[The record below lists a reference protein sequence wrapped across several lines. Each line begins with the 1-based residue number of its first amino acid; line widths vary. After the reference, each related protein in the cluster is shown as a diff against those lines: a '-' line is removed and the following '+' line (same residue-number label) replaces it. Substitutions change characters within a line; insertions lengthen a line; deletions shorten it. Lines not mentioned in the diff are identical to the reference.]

1 MEQENRPQNPIQI
14 NAPISIDMTI
24 GDDSSSS
31 RLAKVKH
38 QGVEETVKVMNR
50 VLRKMSAG
58 VKLEIVKSDASPEPE
73 ERAERY
79 GLPEIV
85 TEEPVVVNRA

>member
-58 VKLEIVKSDASPEPE
+58 VKLEIVKSDTSPEPE
-73 ERAERY
+73 ECY